1 MNKNHLILFSVALLA
16 GLTSARAQTQA
27 KDSTL
32 NRTVVVEN
40 EYNPQIMDANKINLL
55 PDIEEPKPTKKQIEY
70 ARTGHPFTA
79 FRYGAM
85 PVFGQRPIQPDSP
98 RSFINL
104 GYGNEGNVTGELN
117 YLFGISDRDKLNV
130 NAAFD
135 GFNFEPGG
143 EAYEG
148 WKSRFYRSQVKA
160 DYAHRFATSELG
172 ASASFGS
179 QVFNYNPF
187 CSYDTDKQRNT
198 LADVRMHFRSTDP
211 KEAWQYAVE
220 AGVRHFGRG
229 YLYGV
234 EKSNSETNLLLKGG
248 LSYSADGINR
258 FGLDLDINQAN
269 YSFEDVENGGLI
281 SLTPYYRLT
290 NDVMRLRLGVQ
301 ADICTGHDNG
311 FNIAPDI
318 MAEFPLADRY
328 TFYVQAT
335 GGTLL
340 NDFYRFNSLT
350 PYWGGYAAYDQLANT
365 HVQLDAL
372 AGFKADLGENLWLN
386 IYAGYELR
394 KDELGFY
401 PYSLTDA
408 KQTVSYT
415 SFAQGKGNN
424 LKLGLASSYRYKDI
438 IDVSL
443 DVNYRNWS
451 TDEGYEAVLLDKP
464 ELDLRFDLL
473 VHPLPR
479 LNINLG
485 YQHRTYAEGD
495 RNAVAN
501 LYAGADYRFFDFFS
515 LWLKAANLTNS
526 DYEYYLDY
534 PAQGIN
540 FMVGTSFRF

>member
-1 MNKNHLILFSVALLA
+1 MNKNHLILFSAALLV
-16 GLTSARAQTQA
+16 GTTSARAQSQA

-70 ARTGHPFTA
+70 ARTGQPFTA

-85 PVFGQRPIQPDSP
+85 PTFGPKPVQPDTP
-98 RSFINL
+98 RSYINL
-104 GYGNEGNVTGELN
+104 GYGNEGNVTSELN
-117 YLFGISDRDKLNV
+117 YLFDISDRDRLNV

-135 GFNFEPGG
+135 GFN
-143 EAYEG
+143 YELDDE
-148 WKSRFYRSQVKA
+148 KYKDRSLRFYQTQVKA
-160 DYAHRFATSELG
+160 GYAHRFATSELG

-179 QVFNYNPF
+179 QVFNYLPL
-187 CSYDTDKQRNT
+187 YDTDKQRNT
-198 LADVRMHFRSTDP
+198 SADVRMHFRSTDP
-211 KEAWQYAVE
+211 AQAWQYAVE
-220 AGVRHFGRG
+220 AGVRHFGRS
-229 YLYGV
+229 YLYGM
-234 EKSNSETNLLLKGG
+234 EESNSETNLLLKGG
-248 LSYSADGINR
+248 LSYSADGTNR
-258 FGLDLDINQAN
+258 FGLDLDIDQAN
-269 YSFEDVENGGLI
+269 FSFEDAENRGLI

-301 ADICTGHDNG
+301 ADICTGFDDG
-311 FNIAPDI
+311 FRIAPDI
-318 MAEFPLADRY
+318 TAEFPLADRY

-350 PYWGGYAAYDQLANT
+350 PYWGGYAAYDLLADT

-386 IYAGYELR
+386 LYAGYELR

-401 PYSLTDA
+401 PYSPTDA
-408 KQTVSYT
+408 GQTVSYT

-424 LKLGLASSYRYKDI
+424 LKLGLASAYQYKDI

-451 TDEGYEAVLLDKP
+451 TDDGHEAVLLDKP
-464 ELDLRFDLL
+464 ELDLRFDLG

-495 RNAVAN
+495 RNAMAD

-515 LWLKAANLTNS
+515 LWVKAANLTNS
-526 DYEYYLDY
+526 DHEYYPGY

-540 FMVGTSFRF
+540 FMIGTSFRF